1 MGAPLSR
8 ILETDNYA
16 AELARAAALLSEGQL
31 VVLPTETVY
40 GVAALLTS
48 PSARERIAQVRSA
61 DDKKPLTIHLASA
74 QDASRYLGDVS
85 ELGRRMMRKLWPGPV
100 ALRFEVPAERRQA
113 VAKELDIDE
122 SAIYDGQSIML
133 RCPDHPAT
141 RQVLQQVGGPV
152 VMTVA
157 SGVGSA
163 SPSPADLAETLGDRV
178 ALVVDAGPTRFSRPS
193 TIVRVGKDDYEIV
206 REGVFDRRIIERVLR
221 TTILYVC
228 SGNTCRSPMAE
239 ALTRKLLAHRLN
251 VSEAELESKGF
262 YVRSAG
268 ALAMPGARAT
278 PQAVEAVRELQ
289 ADLTKHRSQPLT
301 LELIHQSDLIL
312 VMSSA
317 HARAVQAMAPSA
329 SDKIVLLSDEGDIE
343 DPIGAEVAVYRS
355 LAAKME
361 QLIEKRL
368 TERGLLQGI

>member
-113 VAKELDIDE
+113 VAKELNIDE

-178 ALVVDAGPTRFSRPS
+178 ALVVDAGPPRFSRPS

-206 REGVFDRRIIERVLR
+206 REGVFDRRIIERMLR

>member
-206 REGVFDRRIIERVLR
+206 REGVFDRRIIERMLR

-289 ADLTKHRSQPLT
+289 ADLTKHRSQALT